1 MSGYTAR
8 DVAKML
14 GLSVGQVRSYVRA
27 GFLTPER
34 GRRGEFRFAFQDIV
48 LLRTAA
54 ELVAARIRPRK
65 VRHAL
70 RELRA
75 QLPRGRSLS
84 GVRITAEGNR
94 VVVTDGQ
101 ARWLPESGQGLFNF
115 EVAELAQK
123 AAPLARRAAASAR
136 RANPEPDADEWYE
149 LGCEL
154 ELSSSLDEAR
164 DAYRRAIEL
173 APSHA
178 EAHMNLG
185 RLLHEAGHAGAAE
198 SHYRL
203 ALDARPQDGTAAF
216 NLGVALEDL
225 GRNEDAVQAYER
237 ALASDPACADAHY
250 NLGCL
255 LEKMGRRTAAL
266 RHLKSY
272 RRLIE
277 RH

>member
-14 GLSVGQVRSYVRA
+14 GLSLGQVRSYVRA

-54 ELVAARIRPRK
+54 ELVAARIQPRQ
-65 VRHAL
+65 VQRAL
-70 RELRA
+70 QGLRA
-75 QLPRGRSLS
+75 QLPRGRSLT
-84 GVRITAEGNR
+84 GVRIAAEGNR
-94 VVVTDGQ
+94 IVVTDGS

-115 EVAELAQK
+115 EVAELVEK

-136 RANPEPDADEWYE
+136 RANPAPNAEEWYE

-154 ELSSSLDEAR
+154 EVSSPKEAR

-173 APSHA
+173 APRHA
-178 EAHMNLG
+178 DAHLNLG
-185 RLLHEAGHAGAAE
+185 RLLHEAGQAAAAE
-198 SHYRL
+198 AHYRL
-203 ALDARPQDGTAAF
+203 ALDAKPHDPTAAF
-216 NLGVALEDL
+216 NLGVALEDQ
-225 GRNEDAVQAYER
+225 GRRVDAVAAYER
-237 ALASDPACADAHY
+237 ALGSDPRCADAHY

-255 LEKMGRRTAAL
+255 LEKMGRHTQAL

-272 RRLIE
+272 RRLSE
-277 RH
+277 GR

>member
-27 GFLTPER
+27 GFLKPER

-54 ELVAARIRPRK
+54 ELVAARIPPHK

-70 RELRA
+70 RGLRE

-94 VVVTDGQ
+94 VVVTDGE

-123 AAPLARRAAASAR
+123 AAPLARQAAATAR

-154 ELSSSLDEAR
+154 ELSSSPDEAR

-173 APSHA
+173 APGHA

-185 RLLHEAGHAGAAE
+185 RLLHEAGRTEAAE
-198 SHYRL
+198 AHYRL
-203 ALDARPQDGTAAF
+203 ALEARPQDGTAAF

-277 RH
+277 GH